1 MSVSPLTTDQLYQ
14 ETDPG
19 QFNFETTDQ
28 VEELTDIIGQ
38 MRAVDAVRFA
48 TGMHREG
55 YNIFALGP
63 SGTGKRSLLLKF
75 FEESAQ
81 GEPIPD
87 DWCYVHNFDQAH
99 RPKLIRLP
107 AGMGKEFQADMD
119 QFVDELRN
127 ALSAAF
133 ESDEY
138 RTRRRMVESELQ
150 ERQEAAFDALQ
161 GKAQKDDFTLLRTP
175 AGLVFAPTKD
185 GEVMPPEDFKKLAD
199 DLRQGMEKRVQ
210 ALQKE
215 LQVLLQQIPIWQRE
229 LRRNIRD
236 LDHEITDVAVESIL
250 SELLEKY
257 TTFPQ
262 LLDYLKAVQGDV
274 VENATQFLEGEEST
288 GEDIERQPLAGLM
301 SRGRLVSTLM
311 RRYKV
316 NLFVDNSTAQGAPVV
331 FEDNPTYQ
339 NLIGRVEHMAQMGTL
354 VTDFSLIKPGSL
366 HLANDGYLVLEAR
379 KVLLQP
385 YAWEALKRA
394 LDNQQVRIESLSQ
407 MLGML
412 STVSL
417 EPEPVPLNI
426 KVALLGDRMLY
437 YLLSQSD
444 PEFAELFKVQAD
456 FAEQIPRTEDNQ
468 ALYAQMIASL
478 ARKDDLRALD
488 REAVACVIEHCSR
501 VVGDSE
507 KMTIQVNSIV
517 DLLNEAD
524 YWAGQH
530 GEEIIHASDIQK
542 AIEARIQR
550 SDQVRE
556 RYQENIIR
564 ETIMISTD
572 GAKVGQVNGLSV
584 VGMSDFTFGFP
595 SRITASVRR
604 GKGEVVD
611 IEREVELSGPIHSK
625 GVLIL
630 SGYLGQRYAAEDTL
644 SLSASLVFEQS
655 YGGVEGDSASSAE
668 LYCLLSAIA
677 EVPIKQSFAVTGS
690 VNQHGQVQA
699 IGGVNEKIEGFF
711 DICQERGLTGEQG
724 VLIPSAN
731 VKHLM
736 LRQDVREAVAREE
749 FFIYPVDEIDQ
760 GIELLTGIPAGK
772 ADDNGKYPPET
783 INGKVQARL
792 KKLTG
797 KSIETRED
805 EGEDGS

>member
-1 MSVSPLTTDQLYQ
+1 MSVSPLSPEQLYQ
-14 ETDPG
+14 ATNPELFD
-19 QFNFETTDQ
+19 FETTNQ

-38 MRAVDAVRFA
+38 MRAVEAVRFG

-63 SGTGKRSLLLKF
+63 SGTGKRSLLLNF

-87 DWCYVHNFDQAH
+87 DWCYVHNFDQDH
-99 RPKLIRLP
+99 RPKAIRLP
-107 AGMGKEFQADMD
+107 PGMGIKFQGDMD
-119 QFVDELRN
+119 QFVEELHN
-127 ALSAAF
+127 ELSAAF

-138 RTRRRMVESELQ
+138 RTRRRMVESEIQ
-150 ERQEAAFDALQ
+150 ERQEAAFEALQ
-161 GKAQKDDFTLLRTP
+161 GKAQQDNFTLLRTP
-175 AGLVFAPTKD
+175 AGLIFAPIKD
-185 GEVMPPEDFKKLAD
+185 GEVMPPEEFNKLAD
-199 DLRQGMEKRVQ
+199 DLRQEMEKRVQ
-210 ALQKE
+210 VLQKE
-215 LQVLLQQIPIWQRE
+215 LQTLLQQIPVWQRE
-229 LRRNIRD
+229 LRRSIRD
-236 LDHEITDVAVESIL
+236 LNHEITEVAVDSIL
-250 SELLEKY
+250 GELIEKY
-257 TTFPQ
+257 ASFPQ
-262 LLDYLKAVQGDV
+262 LLDYLRAVQGDV
-274 VENATQFLEGEEST
+274 IENAPQFLESGESSGEET
-288 GEDIERQPLAGLM
+288 GRQSLAGLM
-301 SRGRLVSTLM
+301 SRGRSVSTLM

-316 NLFVDNSTAQGAPVV
+316 NLFVDNSTAKGSPVV

-339 NLIGRVEHMAQMGTL
+339 NLIGRVEQMAQMGTL
-354 VTDFSLIKPGSL
+354 LTDFSLIKPGSL
-366 HLANDGYLVLEAR
+366 HMANGGYLVLEAR

-394 LDNQQVRIESLSQ
+394 LDNQQVRIESPSQ

-417 EPEPVPLNI
+417 EPEPVPLEI
-426 KVALLGDRMLY
+426 KIALLGDRMLY

-444 PEFAELFKVQAD
+444 PEFGELFKVQAD
-456 FAEQIPRTEDNQ
+456 FAEQIPRTEENQ
-468 ALYAQMIASL
+468 ALYAQMIATL

-488 REAVACVIEHCSR
+488 REAVARVIEHCSR

-530 GEEIIHASDIQK
+530 GDEIIHASDIQK

-550 SDQVRE
+550 RDRVRE
-556 RYQENIIR
+556 RYQENILR
-564 ETIMISTD
+564 DTIMISTD

-584 VGMSDFTFGFP
+584 VGMGDFTFGFP

-604 GKGEVVD
+604 GKGEVID

-630 SGYLGQRYAAEDTL
+630 SGYLAQRYAAEETL

-711 DICQERGLTGEQG
+711 DICWHRGLTGEQG
-724 VLIPSAN
+724 ILIPSAN

-736 LRQDVREAVAREE
+736 LRQDVREAVAQGE
-749 FFIYPVDEIDQ
+749 FFIYPIDEIDQ

-772 ADDNGKYPPET
+772 ADENGKYAPET

-792 KKLTG
+792 EKLAA
-797 KSIETRED
+797 KSIAPRED
-805 EGEDGS
+805 DGEDGS